1 MLDSL
6 PDAALP
12 FWAYKSRCLKIG
24 RRRRGQFVHGKRA
37 GPGAYYMYVRST
49 STSQG
54 QNDK

>member
-6 PDAALP
+6 TVAEKTFRAN
-12 FWAYKSRCLKIG
+12 KSRCLKIG
-24 RRRRGQFVHGKRA
+24 RKWRRQIVHGKRA

-49 STSQG
+49 NTSRG

>member
-6 PDAALP
+6 TVAEKT
-12 FWAYKSRCLKIG
+12 FRAYKSRCLKIS

-37 GPGAYYMYVRST
+37 GPGAYYMYVKST
-49 STSQG
+49 STSRG

>member
-37 GPGAYYMYVRST
+37 GPGAH
-49 STSQG
+49 
-54 QNDK
+54 

>member
-1 MLDSL
+1 MMDSL

-12 FWAYKSRCLKIG
+12 FWANKSRCLKIG
-24 RRRRGQFVHGKRA
+24 RKWRRQIVHGKRA

-49 STSQG
+49 STSRG